1 MCDFLQKYM
10 EEVER
15 WMKNEHG
22 RIDGIDN
29 R

>member
-10 EEVER
+10 EKFER

-22 RIDGIDN
+22 RINGINN